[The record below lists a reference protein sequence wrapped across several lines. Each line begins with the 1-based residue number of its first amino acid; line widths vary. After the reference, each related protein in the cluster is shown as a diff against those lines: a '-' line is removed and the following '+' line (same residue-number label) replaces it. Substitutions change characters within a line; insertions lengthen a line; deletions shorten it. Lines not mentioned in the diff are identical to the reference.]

1 MIKVGSIVKCVDGN
15 FDGMQVDKIPNRPV
29 GGNYYMV
36 RGIFDKNGQQ
46 GLYLEELVNP
56 PIQTKSGAGEPS
68 FRIERFVPEE
78 DIDISELLEVLECE
92 EA

>member
-1 MIKVGSIVKCVDGN
+1 MMKVGSIVKCIDGN
-15 FDGMQVDKIPNRPV
+15 FDGMQLRKIPRRPV
-29 GGNYYMV
+29 EGNYYMV
-36 RGIFDKNGQQ
+36 RGIYEKKGHL

-56 PIQTKSGAGEPS
+56 PIQTNTGIGEPS
-68 FRIERFVPEE
+68 FKMERFVPEE